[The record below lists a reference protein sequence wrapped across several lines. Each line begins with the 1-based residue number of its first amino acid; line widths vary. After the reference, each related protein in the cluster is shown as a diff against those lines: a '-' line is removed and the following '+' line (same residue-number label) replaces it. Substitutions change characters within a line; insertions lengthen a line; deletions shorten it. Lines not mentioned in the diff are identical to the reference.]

1 MKSYLGLFL
10 LLSLVLSSF
19 ILKKEEWIPLLDK
32 DLSQWDMYLSYRHQ
46 PGYKG
51 EQPVDD
57 KGEALKPIGYNQN
70 VSNVFTV
77 IEEKGQPVLKV
88 SGEIYGCVFT
98 KKSYENYHLKLQVR
112 WGQKKWIPRLDEDMD
127 SGILYHSQG
136 ECGVDYWRS
145 WMMAQ
150 EFQIIE
156 KSMGDYWNI
165 ASSAIDIRAV
175 KNTNNN
181 FQFLPKAPWLTFAS
195 GAENGNFCQSK
206 SHTEKKNGQWN
217 TLELICFEDKSL
229 HIVNGKVVMALSKS
243 RYLDGTQ
250 TKPLTSGKIQLQ
262 SEAAEVFF
270 KDVMIRP
277 ITGMPKAYASYF
289 E

>member
-1 MKSYLGLFL
+1 MKSYIGL
-10 LLSLVLSSF
+10 LLLLGIVISSF
-19 ILKKEEWIPLLDK
+19 VLKKEEWTPLLDK

-46 PGYKG
+46 LGYKG
-51 EQPVDD
+51 EQPTDE
-57 KGEALKPIGYNQN
+57 KGEAIKPIGYHQN
-70 VSNVFTV
+70 INNVFTV
-77 IEEKGQPVLKV
+77 VEEKGEPVLKV

-145 WMMAQ
+145 WMLAQ

-165 ASSAIDIRAV
+165 ANSAIDIRAV
-175 KNTNNN
+175 KNANNN
-181 FQFLPKAPWLTFAS
+181 YRFSPKGPWSTFAS
-195 GAENGNFCQSK
+195 GGENGNFCQSK
-206 SHTEKKNGQWN
+206 SHAEKKNGEWN

-243 RYLDGTQ
+243 RFIDGTQ

-262 SEAAEVFF
+262 SEAAEVYF
-270 KDVMIRP
+270 KDVKIRP
-277 ITGMPKAYASYF
+277 ISQMPKAYMRYF
-289 E
+289 